1 MTVRET
7 GTSLCARRISR
18 QKRFDIATQVERR
31 TKTMIELSTERI
43 EQILNE
49 ETVKKAETTAIL
61 RSIYTRYMLLYERY
75 FTDIDALNDDKIAQ
89 FKNYHEETISL
100 FKYYYLDIP
109 QDTCEPLLKFE
120 KEYTSKLLGSDWH
133 KYLFGAYK
141 EFKENI
147 TCKNNDEAYLKAAFS
162 KQALEAFYYEMDNVF
177 REGFGTDSKALQN
190 AITGFASLF
199 LGKK

>member
-1 MTVRET
+1 
-7 GTSLCARRISR
+7 
-18 QKRFDIATQVERR
+18 
-31 TKTMIELSTERI
+31 MIELSTERI

-109 QDTCEPLLKFE
+109 QDTC
-120 KEYTSKLLGSDWH
+120 LG
-133 KYLFGAYK
+133 LTGT
-141 EFKENI
+141 NI
-147 TCKNNDEAYLKAAFS
+147 
-162 KQALEAFYYEMDNVF
+162 
-177 REGFGTDSKALQN
+177 
-190 AITGFASLF
+190 F
-199 LGKK
+199 LGHIKNSRKILPARIMMRHI

>member
-1 MTVRET
+1 
-7 GTSLCARRISR
+7 
-18 QKRFDIATQVERR
+18 
-31 TKTMIELSTERI
+31 MIELSTERI

-109 QDTCEPLLKFE
+109 QDTCEYLHKFE
-120 KEYTSKLLGSDWH
+120 KAYSSKLLGPDWH
-133 KYLFGAYK
+133 KYLFEAYRG
-141 EFKENI
+141 FKENNAC
-147 TCKNNDEAYLKAAFS
+147 TDEAYLKAEFS
-162 KQALEAFYYEMDNVF
+162 KQAMEAFYYEMDLVF
-177 REGFGTDSKALQN
+177 REGFGTGSKTIQS
-190 AITGFASLF
+190 AISGFTSMF
-199 LGKK
+199 FGKK